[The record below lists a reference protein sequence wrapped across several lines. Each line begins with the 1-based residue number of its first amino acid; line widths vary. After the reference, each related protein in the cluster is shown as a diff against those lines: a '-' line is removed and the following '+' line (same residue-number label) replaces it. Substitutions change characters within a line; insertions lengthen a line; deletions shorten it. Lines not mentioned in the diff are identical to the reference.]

1 MPDPRPLGPA
11 EWTQIGQ
18 ALVQLV
24 LFVALAVN
32 ATVALLLGAAVL
44 PSLVQ
49 SAEAP
54 ADLLRLRRVLVPIGL
69 ASAALMLLAFG
80 RGLALAISVLQ
91 WMYPRF
97 II

>member
-11 EWTQIGQ
+11 EWSQIGQ

-24 LFVALAVN
+24 LFVALAVD
-32 ATVALLLGAAVL
+32 AAVALLLGAAIL
-44 PSLVQ
+44 PSLVH

-54 ADLLRLRRVLVPIGL
+54 VDLLRLRRVLVPIGIV
-69 ASAALMLLAFG
+69 SVVLMLVAFG